1 MHEVTFTPEEL
12 AAAKEQLDSQK
23 AAEQLKQDVL
33 SMPEKPEPEE
43 VMARP
48 LKASDIFP
56 MTIILSKIGLNE
68 FAKCLNGDSVAKL
81 SSLLQE
87 DGNGLDNGA
96 AAVVGVSVVLEI
108 ANVIFS
114 HLDRCEA
121 DINKFIASIYGLK
134 HEEVGELDPAVYLE
148 MIVNI
153 AEDEKFVDF
162 IKVATKLFNKVK

>member
-12 AAAKEQLDSQK
+12 AAAKEQLDAQK

-56 MTIILSKIGLNE
+56 MTRILSNIGLNE
-68 FAKCLNGDSVAKL
+68 FAQCLNGDSVAKL

-108 ANVIFS
+108 ANVIF
-114 HLDRCEA
+114 
-121 DINKFIASIYGLK
+121 
-134 HEEVGELDPAVYLE
+134 
-148 MIVNI
+148 
-153 AEDEKFVDF
+153 
-162 IKVATKLFNKVK
+162 

>member
-12 AAAKEQLDSQK
+12 AAAKEQLDAQK
-23 AAEQLKQDVL
+23 AAEQLK
-33 SMPEKPEPEE
+33 
-43 VMARP
+43 
-48 LKASDIFP
+48 
-56 MTIILSKIGLNE
+56 
-68 FAKCLNGDSVAKL
+68 
-81 SSLLQE
+81 LQE